1 MARRQEWRQRPY
13 RRYRRRGRL
22 EGKAVI
28 RYYVRAYDTHE
39 AVIADNRT
47 LVGKGYQ
54 PIVAVAVWERRTDKM
69 VARFN
74 VVMP

>member
-1 MARRQEWRQRPY
+1 MTMRVSDERARDI
-13 RRYRRRGRL
+13 L
-22 EGKAVI
+22 H
-28 RYYVRAYDTHE
+28 AYGFTVFMWTTCSFMNATHE
-39 AVIADNRT
+39 VLVSDNRT